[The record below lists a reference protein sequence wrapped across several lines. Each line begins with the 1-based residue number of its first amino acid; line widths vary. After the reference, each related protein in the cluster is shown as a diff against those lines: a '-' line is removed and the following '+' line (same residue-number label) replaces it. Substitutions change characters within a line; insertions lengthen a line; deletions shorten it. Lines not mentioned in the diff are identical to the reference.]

1 MEKVMLNLPANI
13 NKRERIV
20 RGAVGG
26 LLIIGAVLGLGHIFA
41 FLIGVI
47 LVAEASI
54 SYCGF
59 ADLIERLKLDAENNT
74 TPPSTPKKP
83 PEA

>member
-1 MEKVMLNLPANI
+1 MMEKVMFNLPTNI

-26 LLIIGAVLGLGHIFA
+26 LLLIGAVLGLGHIFA
-41 FLIGVI
+41 FLLGIL

-54 SYCGF
+54 SYCGIV
-59 ADLIERLKLDAENNT
+59 DLVEKLKLDADNNNT
-74 TPPSTPKKP
+74 TPPSTPPKQ
-83 PEA
+83 